1 MKTNFPFPTRL
12 HATTPRHTHPPTH
25 YALLAQGAH
34 RVTRHKHSIH
44 ALTSS
49 LSHTPNSYLTHI
61 GFCVDVIISNFEKQ
75 HKHTHTPLK
84 NKTVTEYWVSNI
96 SSTLSRNF
104 KNKHDPNRLYRN
116 NKKWKKVFRTNRP
129 SKFSQ
134 KNDRYW
140 DCFELLL
147 S

>member
-1 MKTNFPFPTRL
+1 MKIKFPSPTRR
-12 HATTPRHTHPPTH
+12 HPTTSRHTHPPTH

-34 RVTRHKHSIH
+34 RVTTHKHSTH
-44 ALTSS
+44 AHTSS
-49 LSHTPNSYLTHI
+49 LLQTLISYFTHI
-61 GFCVDVIISNFEKQ
+61 VFCVDVIISNFEKQ

-134 KNDRYW
+134 KMIRYW